1 MPKYFT
7 IKNKKIVSPSG
18 YAVTGAPMFLN
29 SSKLNINKLTFI
41 YILYLE
47 YGKIYIGKT
56 TNFKARMIQHWSGKG
71 SEVTKKFK
79 PLSCKIINMCN
90 GYFSSDVEQKYT
102 KEYIKKYGYKFVRG
116 GSYTNSKTLVI

>member
-1 MPKYFT
+1 MPTYFT
-7 IKNKKIVSPSG
+7 KKNKRIVSPKH
-18 YAVTGAPMFLN
+18 YAITGAPMFLK
-29 SSKLNINKLTFI
+29 SSNLDINKFTFI

-56 TNFKARMIQHWSGKG
+56 TNFKFRMKQHWGGKG

-79 PLSCKIINMCN
+79 PLYSQILDTCN
-90 GYFSSDVEQKYT
+90 GFFSNDIEQKYT

-116 GSYTNSKTLVI
+116 GSYTNSKTLVK